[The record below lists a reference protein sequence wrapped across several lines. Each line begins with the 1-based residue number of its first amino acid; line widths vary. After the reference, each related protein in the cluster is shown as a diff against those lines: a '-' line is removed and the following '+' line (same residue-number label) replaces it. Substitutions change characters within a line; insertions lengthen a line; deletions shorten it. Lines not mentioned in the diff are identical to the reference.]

1 MQFGGINNRKPKPYS
16 GRNET
21 SHESDYQKEV
31 QDLEARKTRT
41 EAMGEQRRVALFG
54 STTEKAALK
63 QKVSEDA
70 NFQMVIKE
78 QRMREMGDHNR
89 RADEAMEEHRV
100 AMLTMEQE
108 RERQRRE
115 RTRQIQEENRLA
127 ALAKANESL
136 HRKVTQDRR
145 DQEAINERISGY
157 QPNVF

>member
-16 GRNET
+16 GRNDT
-21 SHESDYQKEV
+21 SHETDYEKE
-31 QDLEARKTRT
+31 QTQLEARKSRT
-41 EAMGEQRRVALFG
+41 EALGEQRRVALFG
-54 STTEKAALK
+54 STAEKTALK

-70 NFQMVIKE
+70 SFQLIIKDQRNRE
-78 QRMREMGDHNR
+78 QLDQER
-89 RADEAMEEHRV
+89 RANEMMEQHRV
-100 AMLTMEQE
+100 AMLEMEQE

-127 ALAKANESL
+127 AIAKANESL

-145 DQEAINERISGY
+145 DQESTEERIAGY

>member
-1 MQFGGINNRKPKPYS
+1 MQAGGINNRKPKPYS
-16 GRNET
+16 GRNDT
-21 SHESDYQKEV
+21 SHESDFQKE
-31 QDLEARKTRT
+31 QQEMEARKART
-41 EAMGEQRRVALFG
+41 EALAEQRRVALFG
-54 STTEKAALK
+54 STTEKTALK

-70 NFQMVIKE
+70 SFQLVIKD
-78 QRMREMGDHNR
+78 QRMREQQEQER
-89 RADEAMEEHRV
+89 RANEAMEQHRV
-100 AMLTMEQE
+100 AMLEMEQE

-145 DQEAINERISGY
+145 DQEATNERVAGY

>member
-16 GRNET
+16 GRNDT
-21 SHESDYQKEV
+21 SHDSDFEKE
-31 QDLEARKTRT
+31 QQLLEARKSRT
-41 EAMGEQRRVALFG
+41 EAMGEQRRVAFFG
-54 STTEKAALK
+54 SSSEKTALQ

-70 NFQMVIKE
+70 SFQLVIKDQRARE
-78 QRMREMGDHNR
+78 QQEQER
-89 RADEAMEEHRV
+89 RAFETMEQHRV
-100 AMLTMEQE
+100 GMLEMEQE

-145 DQEAINERISGY
+145 DHEATTESISNY